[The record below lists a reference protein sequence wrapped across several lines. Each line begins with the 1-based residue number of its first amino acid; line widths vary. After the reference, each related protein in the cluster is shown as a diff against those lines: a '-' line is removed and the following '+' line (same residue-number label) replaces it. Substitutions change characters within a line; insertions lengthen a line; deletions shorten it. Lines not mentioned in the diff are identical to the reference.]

1 MFNPLRDRDVPS
13 YEPLDT
19 LDKLIAAYSSNRKI
33 ECKRKVPLFGVEPTW
48 KTSVYCMTLGPPRLV
63 LTDDQME
70 ADFDALEY
78 RALIEKAPPILFDS
92 DVSPA
97 V

>member
-33 ECKRKVPLFGVEPTW
+33 ECKRKVPLFGETPKW
-48 KTSVYCMTLGPPRLV
+48 GWSIYSG
-63 LTDDQME
+63 E
-70 ADFDALEY
+70 AHFVKAVAQDEAMQSDFDVFEY
-78 RALIEKAPPILFDS
+78 RALIEKVEPILFDPN
-92 DVSPA
+92 VSPVA
-97 V
+97 